1 MKQKIIC
8 LGIIF
13 LLSMLYVIPVFAHAE
28 NKDFLR
34 YYFMDNTFYKQE
46 VQTLEEYF
54 QLGMINEKNQLSTID
69 WRFLNQEIEKKKQH
83 EKETKKDAK
92 DLESPKVHR
101 EKKKELKKNTIKQE
115 VPSKKVYIDQD
126 AFEKEVIRLTNIER
140 KKHGLQP
147 LKEDKKVAEVAR
159 KKSQDM
165 VTKQY
170 FAHDSPT
177 YGSPFDMLKQFGV
190 QYYSAGE
197 NIARGQ
203 TTPEEVVR
211 AWMDSDGH
219 RKNILH
225 PEYTHIGVGFIGQGY
240 YWTQQFIKRVD
251 PNISQ
256 KSFEQR
262 VVELTNQERKKHG
275 LSPLVVNSK
284 LTESAKAKS
293 QDMAE
298 HDYFNHSS
306 PTYGSPFD
314 MMDKFGISY
323 QTAGENIAKGQST
336 PESVVQAWMDSE
348 GHKANILN
356 PKFTHIGVGFEKNEI
371 IWTQQFIG
379 EK

>member
-101 EKKKELKKNTIKQE
+101 EKKKELKKNTTKQE

-298 HDYFNHSS
+298 HDYFNHTS

-314 MMDKFGISY
+314 MMDKLGISY